1 MNKDDIVVP
10 ILKAINDLRDE
21 VRENRR
27 EIQKNTEAIERNR
40 VAIEKNAEAIE
51 RNRVAIERNRVEIE
65 KNRAAIEENKKRW
78 DRHEIETKKDR
89 GYIKEILV
97 SFQTSVEDMY
107 SENKGRIDRLE
118 EQFKVINA

>member
-1 MNKDDIVVP
+1 MNKDDIVAP
-10 ILKAINDLRDE
+10 ILKAINYLRDE

-27 EIQKNTEAIERNR
+27 EIQKNT
-40 VAIEKNAEAIE
+40 VA
-51 RNRVAIERNRVEIE
+51 IE

-107 SENKGRIDRLE
+107 RENKGRIDRLE

>member
-27 EIQKNTEAIERNR
+27 EIKKNTEAIEKNRVAIEMNR
-40 VAIEKNAEAIE
+40 VAIEKNRTAIE
-51 RNRVAIERNRVEIE
+51 KNSVAIED
-65 KNRAAIEENKKRW
+65 NKKRW

-89 GYIKEILV
+89 EYIKEILI

-107 SENKGRIDRLE
+107 NENKERINKLE
-118 EQFKVINA
+118 GQFKLMNA

>member
-1 MNKDDIVVP
+1 MNKDDIVAP

-27 EIQKNTEAIERNR
+27 EIQKNT
-40 VAIEKNAEAIE
+40 VAIEK
-51 RNRVAIERNRVEIE
+51 NRVEIE
-65 KNRAAIEENKKRW
+65 KNRVAIEENKKRW

-107 SENKGRIDRLE
+107 RENKGRIDRLE

>member
-1 MNKDDIVVP
+1 MNKDDIVAP

-27 EIQKNTEAIERNR
+27 EIQKNTVAIEKNRIAIEKNR
-40 VAIEKNAEAIE
+40 VAIEKNTE
-51 RNRVAIERNRVEIE
+51 EIE

-107 SENKGRIDRLE
+107 RENKGRIDRLE